1 VHWLGLTL
9 VSAVC
14 LGLYDVSKKAAL
26 RENPVLTVL
35 LLSTL
40 SGLVLLLLELAL
52 GAGLGGG
59 VRFRLEPLN
68 AWQHG
73 LVVAKSM
80 IVTASWVC
88 TFLAIKHLPLS
99 LATPIRA
106 TAPLFTVL
114 GALVLFGERPVG
126 LQWLGI
132 AVVLA
137 AYLAFSA
144 IGRAEGIAFRS
155 DRWVGFLFLGTLIGS
170 GSGLYDKYLLQEVAL
185 PPFTLQFWFTL
196 YGAILQ
202 AALVLGFARWRGS
215 LAPIELRW
223 WIVWIGCLLVV
234 ADQFYFQAVASHGA
248 LISVVSVVRR
258 SNVVVSFA
266 LGAFLFRERLLR
278 QKALALA
285 GVLLGLLLLLRN

>member
-1 VHWLGLTL
+1 MHWLGLTL

-26 RENPVLTVL
+26 RDNPVLTVL

-52 GAGLGGG
+52 GASLG
-59 VRFRLEPLN
+59 VVQFRLEPLD
-68 AWQHG
+68 AAQHG
-73 LVVAKSM
+73 LVFAKSI
-80 IVTASWVC
+80 IVTTSWVF
-88 TFLAIKHLPLS
+88 TFFAVKHLPLS

-106 TAPLFTVL
+106 TAPLFTVF
-114 GALVLFGERPVG
+114 GALVVFGERPVG

-144 IGRAEGIAFRS
+144 IGRAEGIAFQR

-170 GSGLYDKYLLQEVAL
+170 ASGLYDKYLLQQAAL

-196 YGAILQ
+196 YGAGLQ
-202 AALVLGFARWRGS
+202 ATLVLGLARWRGS
-215 LAPIELRW
+215 LAPLEPRW
-223 WIVWIGCLLVV
+223 WIVWIGWLLVV
-234 ADQFYFQAVASHGA
+234 ADQFYFQALASHGA

-258 SNVVVSFA
+258 SNVLVSFA

-285 GVLLGLLLLLRN
+285 GVLLGLLLLLRS

>member
-1 VHWLGLTL
+1 MHWLGLTL

-26 RENPVLTVL
+26 RDNPVLPVL

-40 SGLVLLLLELAL
+40 SGLALLLLELAL
-52 GAGLGGG
+52 GAGLGDS
-59 VRFRLEPLN
+59 VRFRIEPLG
-68 AWQHG
+68 ARQHA
-73 LVVAKSM
+73 LVFAKSM
-80 IVTASWVC
+80 IVTTSWVC

-132 AVVLA
+132 AVLLA

-155 DRWVGFLFLGTLIGS
+155 DRWVAFLFLGTLIGS
-170 GSGLYDKYLLQEVAL
+170 ASGLYDKYLLQEVAL

-196 YGAILQ
+196 YGAVLQ
-202 AALVLGFARWRGS
+202 AALVLGVARWRGS
-215 LAPIELRW
+215 MAPLEPRW
-223 WIVWIGCLLVV
+223 WIVGIGWLLIV
-234 ADQFYFQAVASHGA
+234 ADQFYFQAVASDGA

-266 LGAFLFRERLLR
+266 LGACLFRERLLR

-285 GVLLGLLLLLRN
+285 GVILGLLLLLRS

>member
-26 RENPVLTVL
+26 RGNPVLSVL
-35 LLSTL
+35 LISTL
-40 SGLVLLLLELAL
+40 RGWFAAL
-52 GAGLGGG
+52 GAGA
-59 VRFRLEPLN
+59 RSRIWRLAAIQARTAERR
-68 AWQHG
+68 ATC
-73 LVVAKSM
+73 LVVAKSV

-114 GALVLFGERPVG
+114 GALLVFGERPVG

-144 IGRAEGIAFRS
+144 IGRAEGIAFTS

-170 GSGLYDKYLLQEVAL
+170 ASGLYDKYLLQQLAL

-196 YGAILQ
+196 YGAVFRRPWCS
-202 AALVLGFARWRGS
+202 ASRRWRFDGKARVPLVDRLDRLVCWWLPTS
-215 LAPIELRW
+215 STFRPWPATEHSSRW
-223 WIVWIGCLLVV
+223 
-234 ADQFYFQAVASHGA
+234 S
-248 LISVVSVVRR
+248 R
-258 SNVVVSFA
+258 SCDAATSW
-266 LGAFLFRERLLR
+266 
-278 QKALALA
+278 
-285 GVLLGLLLLLRN
+285 

>member
-1 VHWLGLTL
+1 MHWLGLTL
-9 VSAVC
+9 VSAIC

-26 RENPVLTVL
+26 RGNPVLPVL

-40 SGLVLLLLELAL
+40 SGLALLLLELGL
-52 GAGLGGG
+52 GAGLGNSA
-59 VRFRLEPLN
+59 RFRLEPLG
-68 AWQHG
+68 AVQHG
-73 LVVAKSM
+73 LVFAKSM
-80 IVTASWVC
+80 VVTTSWVF
-88 TFLAIKHLPLS
+88 TFLAVKHLPLS

-132 AVVLA
+132 AVVLS

-144 IGRAEGIAFRS
+144 IGRAEGIAFRKN
-155 DRWVGFLFLGTLIGS
+155 RWVACLFLGTLIGS
-170 GSGLYDKYLLQEVAL
+170 ASALYDKYLLQELAL
-185 PPFTLQFWFTL
+185 PPFTLQFWFTI
-196 YGAILQ
+196 YGAALQ
-202 AALVLGFARWRGS
+202 ATLVLGFARWRGS
-215 LAPIELRW
+215 MAPLEPRW
-223 WIVWIGCLLVV
+223 WIVGIGLLLVV

-285 GVLLGLLLLLRN
+285 GVLLGLFLLLRS

>member
-1 VHWLGLTL
+1 MHWLGLTL
-9 VSAVC
+9 ASAVC

-26 RENPVLTVL
+26 RDNPVLTVL

-52 GAGLGGG
+52 GASLG
-59 VRFRLEPLN
+59 VVQFRLEPLD
-68 AWQHG
+68 AGQHG

-80 IVTASWVC
+80 IVTASWVF

-170 GSGLYDKYLLQEVAL
+170 ASGLYDKYLLQEVAL

>member
-9 VSAVC
+9 ASAVC

-26 RENPVLTVL
+26 RDNPVLTVL

-52 GAGLGGG
+52 GASLG
-59 VRFRLEPLN
+59 VVQFRLEPLD
-68 AWQHG
+68 AGQHG

-170 GSGLYDKYLLQEVAL
+170 ASGLYDKYLLQEVAL